1 MHFADTASWSH
12 LDGPVLFCCTFPNE
26 DDDAADGD
34 QDNDDLDYEDK
45 PNLEM

>member
-26 DDDAADGD
+26 DGDADGD

>member
-1 MHFADTASWSH
+1 MRMMI
-12 LDGPVLFCCTFPNE
+12 
-26 DDDAADGD
+26 DDADGDAGGD